1 MQADILFTLG
11 KLLENGFSLAD
22 SLFCLKLKYQSFQ
35 DVFSRF
41 ERRLDNG
48 EGLAKS
54 FTAFRLSNLMI
65 SQLEIAEKN
74 GLMRQTIKQIGE
86 LLKMQVKQLKKL
98 QLLMLYPAFVFVFL
112 LIIMALIKVFF
123 RFDYELTQ
131 ATVYLE
137 IFDWALIGALIIII
151 LLSVYKLV
159 KFKKLDDYQAVQQ
172 RMNLP
177 LVGSVFQKYYE
188 YNLLFAIGLMIKSGL
203 RISDIVKLDLTG
215 NLVYQI
221 LRDKLVAM
229 LQKGQSL
236 SQFIKQSNLIA
247 NELDVLVAAG
257 LSHDQLGDEILIL
270 SQLKYDETL
279 EKMQKIIVKIQPL
292 VFIIIAILIINTYLK
307 ILLPVYGMMK
317 GMY

>member
-1 MQADILFTLG
+1 MFTLG

-22 SLFCLKLKYQSFQ
+22 SLFCLKLKYQSFR
-35 DVFSRF
+35 DVFNRF
-41 ERRLDNG
+41 EKRLDNG

-74 GLMRQTIKQIGE
+74 GLMKQSIKQIGE

-112 LIIMALIKVFF
+112 LVIMALIKVFF

-131 ATVYLE
+131 ATIYLE
-137 IFDWALIGALIIII
+137 IFDWALIGALIILI
-151 LLSVYKLV
+151 LLSMYKLV
-159 KFKKLDDYQAVQQ
+159 KFKKLNDYQAVQQ
-172 RMNLP
+172 RINLP
-177 LVGSVFQKYYE
+177 IVGSVFQKYYE

-215 NLVYQI
+215 NLVYQV

-279 EKMQKIIVKIQPL
+279 EKMQKLIVKIQPL